1 MQNTIAEKQ
10 KPHVITPHKTVSR
23 IPFTSRL
30 REHRSEWTLTVLIV
44 VIFAV
49 GPLVTE
55 YFFTLDNLFNLS
67 RQASYLAI
75 VSVGM
80 ALVLIVGGIDLSI
93 GAVMQLVGLCSVL
106 LLALGLPAWAVLIL
120 ALMMGGGLGLINGI
134 LSVYGRIQP
143 FIATL
148 ATAGIMTGIVM
159 TYTQGNG
166 VAPRGIDP
174 GFRFI
179 GGGTIAGIP
188 IPAAFMLL
196 VFVVFWWLM
205 SRTVYGRSIYSLGS
219 NAYAARN
226 VGVNVKVLECSVYA
240 LSGVLAALAGYLT
253 SARSGTFQPA
263 TAATGGTPVEVV
275 IMAIAAIVLGGGSLS
290 GGKGTIVGAF
300 LGALVS
306 AIMLNFLVLLG
317 MGIWFQRFIL
327 ALIIIAVVIVAR
339 RSKGA

>member
-1 MQNTIAEKQ
+1 MQNTIAEQ
-10 KPHVITPHKTVSR
+10 KPNVITPHKTVSR
-23 IPFTSRL
+23 IPYTSRL
-30 REHRSEWTLTVLIV
+30 LEYRSEWTLAVLIV

-134 LSVYGRIQP
+134 LTVYGRIQP

-219 NAYAARN
+219 NVHAARN